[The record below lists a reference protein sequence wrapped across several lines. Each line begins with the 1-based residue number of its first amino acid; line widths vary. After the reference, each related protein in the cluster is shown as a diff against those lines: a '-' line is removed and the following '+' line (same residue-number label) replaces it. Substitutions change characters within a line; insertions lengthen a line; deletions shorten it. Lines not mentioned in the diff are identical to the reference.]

1 MVEETRVSDV
11 LIEKRDGVLRLTMN
25 RPDKKNALTGPM
37 YDAMTAALK
46 EAKGDDAIRA
56 ILLDGA
62 GGSFTAGNDLGD
74 FLAVAQGKGQSRAF
88 PFIEA
93 VALLEKPIVAAVDGV
108 AVGVGTT
115 ILFHCDLV
123 YATPEAKFRM
133 PFVDLGLVPEAASS
147 VLAPLR
153 VGMAKASELILLAE
167 PFGGEEAARLGIVN
181 RVVPASE
188 LGAVAFEAARKL
200 AAKPPQALHASRAL
214 LRGDR
219 KDISAVMKR
228 ESDAFAKA
236 LQSDDAKRAFEAF
249 LKK

>member
-1 MVEETRVSDV
+1 MSDI
-11 LIEKRDGVLRLTMN
+11 LIETRDGVLRLTMN

-46 EAKGDDAIRA
+46 DAGRDDAVRA
-56 ILLDGA
+56 ILLEGA

-115 ILFHCDLV
+115 LLFHCDLV
-123 YATPEAKFRM
+123 YATAGAKFRM

-147 VLAPLR
+147 MLVPMR

-167 PFGGEEAARLGIVN
+167 SFGGEEAERLGIVN
-181 RVVPASE
+181 RVVSPDE
-188 LGAVAFEAARKL
+188 LGSVAFEAARKL
-200 AAKPPQALHASRAL
+200 ADKPPGALRTSRAL
-214 LRGDR
+214 LRGNR
-219 KDISAVMKR
+219 EDIRATMKR

-236 LQSDDAKRAFEAF
+236 LKSDDARRAFEAF
-249 LKK
+249 LKR